1 MKFRKSYLAIPL
13 SLTLLASAGGAVSA
27 HNLEPSNPSVETPS
41 SDLRS
46 SLGHL
51 LSEHAYLAAEAM
63 RKGAE
68 GAKDFDAAAN
78 ALNDNTTDLTAAIES
93 VYGTDAGQQFNEM
106 WTNHIGFFVDYVKA
120 SGSNDQAA
128 KDEALSKLDNYRSDF
143 SKFLET
149 ATGERLESSSLADGL
164 QMHVNQLVGAFD
176 SYVKGDYEKAYQYE
190 RESIHHMHMVA
201 KGLSSA
207 ISDQFPEKFHETM
220 AVTPAA
226 DLRAHLD
233 HLLTEHASLAVT
245 AMQNG
250 IDGSEDFEA
259 SAGALAA
266 NTKDLAAAISSVYG
280 DEAGKQFENMW
291 SEHIGFFVE
300 YVKATEAGD
309 EAKKE
314 EALKNLDSYR
324 GEFSKFLETATDGRL
339 KSGALADGL
348 QMHVNQL
355 VGSFDSYAAGDYEKA
370 YEQAREAYAHMLN
383 PAKGLSGSIVDQFP
397 EKFAINMP
405 AEMPKTGM
413 GGTAERE
420 MPFEMLLAGLFAA
433 AGITAMAVRRKVEK
447 N

>member
-1 MKFRKSYLAIPL
+1 MKLRKSYLAIPL
-13 SLTLLASAGGAVSA
+13 SITLLASAGGAVSA
-27 HNLEPSNPSVETPS
+27 HNLEPAQPSVETPA

-46 SLGHL
+46 ALGHL

-93 VYGTDAGQQFNEM
+93 VYGKEAAEQFNQM

-120 SGSNDQAA
+120 SGSNNQAA
-128 KDEALSKLDNYRSDF
+128 KEEALNKLDNYRSDF
-143 SKFLET
+143 SKFLEI

-176 SYVKGDYEKAYQYE
+176 SYVQGDYEKAYQYE
-190 RESIHHMHMVA
+190 RESIHHMYLVA

-233 HLLTEHASLAVT
+233 HLLTEHAGLAVT

-259 SAGALAA
+259 SANALAA

-280 DEAGKQFENMW
+280 DEAGQQFEGMW

-300 YVKATEAGD
+300 YVKASGAND

-314 EALKNLDSYR
+314 EALKNLDGYR
-324 GEFSKFLETATDGRL
+324 AEFSKFLETATDGRL
-339 KSGALADGL
+339 KSDALADGL

-355 VGSFDSYAAGDYEKA
+355 VGSFDSFAAGDYEKA
-370 YEQAREAYAHMLN
+370 YDQAREAYAHMLN

-397 EKFAINMP
+397 EKFANKMP
-405 AEMPKTGM
+405 AEMPTTGM
-413 GGTAERE
+413 GGTAEKD
-420 MPFEMLLAGLFAA
+420 MSAEMLLAGLFAA
-433 AGITAMAVRRKVEK
+433 AGVTSIAIRRRM
-447 N
+447 NQN